1 MSPRGDVAAVASG
14 VAPRGARDAPLASRS
29 TRSKLDVLSSMGAIV
44 ASPEDAPSRR
54 ANDAPDDVE
63 DSESD
68 DDDDDDR
75 RGENVSELERRVEAV
90 ITRLRRDG
98 PTLVFEKT
106 TQKHRVTAELVS
118 LVPSAR
124 APAIVPRGSVR
135 GLSAPTRSSM
145 DSPAYAASWHQE
157 PLMLRTRRD
166 ARGRRRAESPSETQ
180 TCLLYT
186 SPSPR
191 DLSTSRMPSSA

>member
-68 DDDDDDR
+68 DDLPI
-75 RGENVSELERRVEAV
+75 S
-90 ITRLRRDG
+90 
-98 PTLVFEKT
+98 
-106 TQKHRVTAELVS
+106 
-118 LVPSAR
+118 
-124 APAIVPRGSVR
+124 
-135 GLSAPTRSSM
+135 
-145 DSPAYAASWHQE
+145 
-157 PLMLRTRRD
+157 
-166 ARGRRRAESPSETQ
+166 
-180 TCLLYT
+180 
-186 SPSPR
+186 
-191 DLSTSRMPSSA
+191 